1 MRTFYDEFKNMPV
14 DKMAQQIED
23 ITYLYKGTEVPK
35 KHYKTHLATAMEE
48 VISNSVEINLI
59 EHYVKALENL
69 KKENEKLFYKAFL
82 TMELSIKVSKITPKE
97 HNALGVVYLAMQ
109 QDKTPYLNPQVKDMY
124 QQALDNDMISDFL

>member
-23 ITYLYKGTEVPK
+23 ITYLYKSTEVPK
-35 KHYKTHLATAMEE
+35 KHYKTHLAKAMEE

-82 TMELSIKVSKITPKE
+82 SIELGIKISKITPKE

-109 QDKTPYLNPQVKDMY
+109 QNKIPYLNPQIKDMY
-124 QQALDNDMISDFL
+124 QQALDNDMISDFI

>member
-1 MRTFYDEFKNMPV
+1 MRTFYDEFKNMPL

-82 TMELSIKVSKITPKE
+82 TMELGIKVSKITPKE

-109 QDKTPYLNPQVKDMY
+109 QDKIPYLNPQVKDMY